1 MSGLTIDQSKDKD
14 KVFDE
19 ITLRFKTQSEYNKW
33 TITDFRF
40 KQPKDAD
47 AKFYDNLKTGGNV
60 GVNVKYEKD
69 GFKVYLF
76 GDKADGGSTE
86 MEVGS
91 LPGSP
96 AT

>member
-1 MSGLTIDQSKDKD
+1 MSGLTIDQSKKKD
-14 KVFDE
+14 DVFDE
-19 ITLRFKTQSEYNKW
+19 IKLRYKTESDYNNS
-33 TITDFRF
+33 TITDFTF
-40 KQPKDAD
+40 NQPSDAD

-60 GVNVKYEKD
+60 GVNVKYED

-76 GDKADGGSTE
+76 GDKADGGWTE
-86 MEVGS
+86 MLVGS